1 MSKTGDLNKKEFI
14 DHLTKH
20 EEHLQLV
27 FSSIDENQ
35 DGEHFPTL
43 LSVFSSEEIRQSR
56 PSSNIS
62 PSKTGKVGATDNSR
76 TNVSGLSLT
85 NRS

>member
-35 DGEHFPTL
+35 DGERFPIL
-43 LSVFSSEEIRQSR
+43 MAAAFFRQER
-56 PSSNIS
+56 LRREKK
-62 PSKTGKVGATDNSR
+62 SKIN
-76 TNVSGLSLT
+76 
-85 NRS
+85 